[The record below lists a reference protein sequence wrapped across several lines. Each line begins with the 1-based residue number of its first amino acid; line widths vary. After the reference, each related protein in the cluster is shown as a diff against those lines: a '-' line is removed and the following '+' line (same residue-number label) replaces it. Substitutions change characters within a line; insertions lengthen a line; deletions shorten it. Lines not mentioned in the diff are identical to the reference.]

1 MYPPFHNLYA
11 QPHNIPQDIM
21 TQLTTLSIPTL
32 SEFQAAQ
39 LDLPISD
46 DEIVLAVQQLGPLK
60 TPGPD
65 GIPAALYQ
73 KYWSTVRIDII
84 NMVKAFFHSSFMLKT
99 LNHTFITL
107 IPKIP
112 KPEKV
117 TQFRPIA
124 ICNVTYKIISKIL
137 VNKLKPFMDSLITP
151 YQNAFI

>member
-1 MYPPFHNLYA
+1 
-11 QPHNIPQDIM
+11 M

-65 GIPAALYQ
+65 GIPATLYQ